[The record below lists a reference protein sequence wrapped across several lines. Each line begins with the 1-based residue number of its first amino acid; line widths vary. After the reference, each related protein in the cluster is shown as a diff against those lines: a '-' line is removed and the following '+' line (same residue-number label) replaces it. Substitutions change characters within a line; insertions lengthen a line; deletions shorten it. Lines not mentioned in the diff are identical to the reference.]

1 MSFQIPIP
9 PQLKTKGNRPV
20 ILAHRG
26 CRAQAPENSMP
37 AFELA
42 LDQGAD
48 VLETDLQITKDR
60 ELLCIHDSTVDR
72 TTDGSGRVDQM
83 TLAEVKQLRMRAHN
97 DSTYPETRVPTLV
110 ELLETFADRILFALE
125 LKSSAFTHPA
135 DAELLLRV
143 LTDHKVMDRVLIL
156 SFSRQALGFV
166 EQLQAPLPL
175 ALITL
180 TNPWPLAKYPM
191 VGPWWPLL
199 YANPAYVSI
208 SHRRGQFC
216 CPLDPTPEPRLS
228 YYLRLGVDALLSDD
242 PEKTLRALNQFRLTE
257 RKVNHEN

>member
-1 MSFQIPIP
+1 MSFQTQIP
-9 PQLKTKGNRPV
+9 PQLKKYGNRPA

-42 LDQGAD
+42 LAQGAD

-72 TTDGSGRVDQM
+72 TTNGSGHINQM
-83 TLAEVKQLRMRAHN
+83 TLAEIKELRVRGNN
-97 DSTYPETRVPTLV
+97 DDAYPEARVPTLV
-110 ELLETFADRILFALE
+110 ELLETFVDRTFFALE
-125 LKSSAFTHPA
+125 LKSSAFTQLA
-135 DAELLLRV
+135 DAELLLNI
-143 LTDHKVMDRVLIL
+143 LTEHKALDKVMIL
-156 SFSRQALGFV
+156 SFSRQALGFL
-166 EQLQAPLPL
+166 EQLRAPAPL

-180 TNPWPLAKYPM
+180 TNPWPSAKYPM

-199 YANPAYVSI
+199 YANPAYVAI

-216 CPLDPTPEPRLS
+216 CPLDPTPESHLS

-242 PEKTLRALNQFRLTE
+242 PKKTLQALNQSGLTG
-257 RKVNHEN
+257 R

>member
-9 PQLKTKGNRPV
+9 PDLKTQGNRPV

-26 CRAQAPENSMP
+26 CRAQAPENSIP

-42 LDQGAD
+42 LAQGAN

-60 ELLCIHDSTVDR
+60 ELLCIHDATVDR
-72 TTDGSGRVDQM
+72 TTNGSGPVNQM
-83 TLAEVKQLRMRAHN
+83 TLTEIKQLHVVGNN
-97 DSTYPETRVPTLV
+97 DSAYPEASVPTLV
-110 ELLETFADRILFALE
+110 ELLDTFADQTFFALE
-125 LKSSAFTHPA
+125 LKSSAFAQPA
-135 DAELLLRV
+135 DAELLLNV
-143 LTDHKVMDRVLIL
+143 LADHNALDRVLIL
-156 SFSRQALGFV
+156 SFSRQALNFM
-166 EQLQAPLPL
+166 EQLQAPTPL

-180 TNPWPLAKYPM
+180 TNPWPSAKYPM

-199 YANPAYVSI
+199 YANPAYVAI

-216 CPLDPTPEPRLS
+216 CPLDPTPEQRLA

-242 PEKTLRALNQFRLTE
+242 PEKTLQALNQYGLTE
-257 RKVNHEN
+257 R

>member
-1 MSFQIPIP
+1 MSFQIQIP
-9 PQLKTKGNRPV
+9 SQLKNRGNRPA

-42 LDQGAD
+42 LEQGAD

-72 TTDGSGRVDQM
+72 TTNGSGRVDQM
-83 TLAEVKQLRMRAHN
+83 TLEEVKQLRVLGNN
-97 DSTYPETRVPTLV
+97 DDTYPDAKVPTLA
-110 ELLETFADRILFALE
+110 ELLEAFADRTFFALE
-125 LKSSAFTHPA
+125 LKSSAFTQLA
-135 DAELLLRV
+135 DAELLLNV
-143 LTDHKVMDRVLIL
+143 LADHHALDRVLIL
-156 SFSRQALGFV
+156 SFSRQALGFM
-166 EQLQAPLPL
+166 EQIQAPIPL
-175 ALITL
+175 GLITL
-180 TNPWPLAKYPM
+180 TNPWPSAKYPM

-199 YANPAYVSI
+199 YANPAYVAI

-216 CPLDPTPEPRLS
+216 CPLDPTPESHLS

-242 PEKTLRALNQFRLTE
+242 PEKTLQALNQSGLTG
-257 RKVNHEN
+257 K

>member
-9 PQLKTKGNRPV
+9 SELKMRGNRPV

-42 LDQGAD
+42 LAQEAD

-60 ELLCIHDSTVDR
+60 ELLCIHDATVDR
-72 TTDGSGRVDQM
+72 TTDGSGPVNQM
-83 TLAEVKQLRMRAHN
+83 TLAEIKQLRVVGKN
-97 DSTYPETRVPTLV
+97 DSAYPKAGVPTLV
-110 ELLETFADRILFALE
+110 ELLGTFAGRTFFALE
-125 LKSSAFTHPA
+125 LKSSAFTQPA
-135 DAELLLRV
+135 DAELLLKV
-143 LTDHKVMDRVLIL
+143 LTDHNALDRVLIL
-156 SFSRQALGFV
+156 SFSKQTLGFM
-166 EQLQAPLPL
+166 EQVGAPVPL

-180 TNPWPLAKYPM
+180 SNPWPSAKYPM

-199 YANPAYVSI
+199 YANPAYVAI
-208 SHRRGQFC
+208 SRRRGQFC
-216 CPLDPTPEPRLS
+216 CPLDPTPEPRLT

-242 PEKTLRALNQFRLTE
+242 PEKTLQALSQYRSTG
-257 RKVNHEN
+257 R

>member
-1 MSFQIPIP
+1 MSFKVDIPA
-9 PQLKTKGNRPV
+9 QLKNKGGRPV

-42 LDQGAD
+42 LAQGAD
-48 VLETDLQITKDR
+48 VLETDLQISKDR
-60 ELLCIHDSTVDR
+60 HLLCIHDATVDR
-72 TTDGSGRVDQM
+72 TTDGSGPVTQM
-83 TLAEVKQLRMRAHN
+83 TLAEVKQLRVRGNN
-97 DSTYPETRVPTLV
+97 DNAYPEANVPTLA
-110 ELLETFADRILFALE
+110 ELLETFIDRTFFALE

-135 DAELLLRV
+135 DAELLLNL
-143 LTDHKVMDRVLIL
+143 LTDHDALKKVLLI
-156 SFSRQALGFV
+156 SFSKQALGFV
-166 EQLQAPLPL
+166 EQVGAPVPL

-180 TNPWPLAKYPM
+180 TNPWPSSRYPM

-199 YANPAYVSI
+199 YVNPGYVTI

-228 YYLRLGVDALLSDD
+228 YYLRLGVDAVLSDNPELTRKALDKLLSS
-242 PEKTLRALNQFRLTE
+242 K
-257 RKVNHEN
+257 

>member
-1 MSFQIPIP
+1 MSFQIDVP
-9 PQLKTKGNRPV
+9 PQLKKRGNRPV

-42 LDQGAD
+42 LAQGAD

-72 TTDGSGRVDQM
+72 TTDGSGRIDQM
-83 TLAEVKQLRMRAHN
+83 TLAEVKQLRVRGNNNSA
-97 DSTYPETRVPTLV
+97 YPQARVPTLA
-110 ELLETFADRILFALE
+110 ELLETFADQTFFALE

-135 DAELLLRV
+135 DAELLLKV
-143 LTDHKVMDRVLIL
+143 LTDYKALDRMLIL
-156 SFSRQALGFV
+156 SFSQLALGFM
-166 EQLQAPLPL
+166 EQAGAPVPL

-180 TNPWPLAKYPM
+180 TNPWPSAKYPM

-199 YANPAYVSI
+199 YANPAYVAI

-216 CPLDPTPEPRLS
+216 CPLDPTPESRLS

-242 PEKTLRALNQFRLTE
+242 PEKTLQALNQSMLAE
-257 RKVNHEN
+257 R

>member
-1 MSFQIPIP
+1 MSYQIQIPP
-9 PQLKTKGNRPV
+9 ELKNRGNRPA

-42 LDQGAD
+42 LAQGAD
-48 VLETDLQITKDR
+48 VLETDLQISKDR
-60 ELLCIHDSTVDR
+60 ELLCIHDPTVDR
-72 TTDGSGRVDQM
+72 TTDGSGRIDQM
-83 TLAEVKQLRMRAHN
+83 TLAEVKQLRVCGNN
-97 DSTYPETRVPTLV
+97 DDTYPQAQVPTLA
-110 ELLETFADRILFALE
+110 ELLETFVDRTFFALE

-135 DAELLLRV
+135 DAELLLNV
-143 LTDHKVMDRVLIL
+143 LTNHNVLEKVLPI
-156 SFSRQALGFV
+156 SFSKQALGFM
-166 EQLQAPLPL
+166 EQNGARVPL

-180 TNPWPLAKYPM
+180 TNPWPSAKYPM

-199 YANPAYVSI
+199 YANPVYVSI

-228 YYLRLGVDALLSDD
+228 YYLRLGVDAVLSDD
-242 PEKTLRALNQFRLTE
+242 PELTLKALDKLLPQ
-257 RKVNHEN
+257 K

>member
-1 MSFQIPIP
+1 MNLQIPIP
-9 PQLKTKGNRPV
+9 PELKNRGNRPV

-42 LDQGAD
+42 LAQGAD

-72 TTDGSGRVDQM
+72 TTDGSGPVNQM
-83 TLAEVKQLRMRAHN
+83 TLAEVKQLRVIGNN
-97 DSTYPETRVPTLV
+97 DSAYPKARVPTLA
-110 ELLETFADRILFALE
+110 ELLETFADRAFFALE
-125 LKSSAFTHPA
+125 LKSSAFTQPA
-135 DAELLLRV
+135 DAALLLNV
-143 LTDHKVMDRVLIL
+143 LTDHKALDRVLIL
-156 SFSRQALGFV
+156 SFSRQALGFM
-166 EQLQAPLPL
+166 EQLHAQAPLG
-175 ALITL
+175 LITL
-180 TNPWPLAKYPM
+180 TNPWPSAKYPM
-191 VGPWWPLL
+191 GGPWWPLL
-199 YANPAYVSI
+199 IANPAYVAI

-242 PEKTLRALNQFRLTE
+242 PKKTLQALKQYRPTE
-257 RKVNHEN
+257 R

>member
-1 MSFQIPIP
+1 MSFKVDVPAR
-9 PQLKTKGNRPV
+9 LKNKGDRPV

-42 LDQGAD
+42 LAQGAD
-48 VLETDLQITKDR
+48 VLETDLQISKDR
-60 ELLCIHDSTVDR
+60 QLLCIHDPTVDR
-72 TTDGSGRVDQM
+72 TTNGSGPVNQM
-83 TLAEVKQLRMRAHN
+83 TLAEVKQLRVRGNNEAA
-97 DSTYPETRVPTLV
+97 YPEAKVPTLA
-110 ELLETFADRILFALE
+110 ELLETFIDRIFFALE

-135 DAELLLRV
+135 DAELLLNV
-143 LTDHKVMDRVLIL
+143 LTHHNALEKVLLI
-156 SFSRQALGFV
+156 SFSKQALGFI
-166 EQLQAPLPL
+166 EQTGAPVPL

-180 TNPWPLAKYPM
+180 TNPWPSAKYPM

-216 CPLDPTPEPRLS
+216 CPLDPTPEPRLP
-228 YYLRLGVDALLSDD
+228 YYLRLGVDAILSDD
-242 PEKTLRALNQFRLTE
+242 PELTIKTLNEYLQP
-257 RKVNHEN
+257 K